1 MALTTNQAAGCL
13 THNSN
18 PSLRFYMMKATEKTR
33 EMLLDEIAALRQ
45 QIDHLNTNLT
55 TLMELE
61 QQYLQSERHS
71 TTVPWETLFRFFFEN
86 HPQPSWI
93 YDIETL
99 MILTANEAAEKLYGY
114 SKDEFRHLSITALHV
129 TKEDSYDFSRES
141 IDMLATTPSQHQVFR
156 HCRKDGSSLDVELIA
171 YSCEI
176 DQQHLCFVT
185 AKDVSERRQLEET
198 IRKNRMIIEGLFNT
212 APILIGIVELHQG
225 EITRIS
231 DNSLTTTFLK
241 NIPNTEKQSNTRLS
255 LAQIQNWI
263 ERYLAEN
270 SQNQPLKFEYFE
282 DNFRRWLSVVVCR
295 FEEMTDNA
303 FCYMVEDITD
313 RKNFE
318 EALQQSREKQRQA
331 KARLLDAIEILDAGF
346 ALFNKENQL
355 ILYNSKY
362 RKLYLKEDIVAAD
375 FNLKGMNYFDLL
387 HLFCRYGVHQSSN
400 LSVEQWVEQRL
411 ISPLTIGTLGI
422 SYEQRVWDRWIRI
435 NARQTSDGGFV
446 SLHTDITELKQ
457 AEQAMREAKEA
468 AEAAARAKA
477 EFLANMSHE
486 IRTPMNAVIGMTG
499 LLLDTSLTDEQHDFV
514 ETIRTS
520 GTALLTIIND
530 ILDFSKIE
538 SGRLELEQQPFDLAE
553 AIESAMV
560 LLIPKATE
568 KGLEMSYNIADNT
581 PTRLIGDITRL
592 RQVLVNL
599 VSNAVK
605 FTKTGCIEITVTT
618 EEHQPE
624 SNQFLLH
631 FSVRDTGI
639 GIPPERMDRLFKTFS
654 QVDAST
660 SRQYGG
666 TGLGLAIS
674 KRIAEMM
681 GGTMWVESKINKG
694 STFHFTVQAII
705 DSAEE
710 SVEARKLLATKTVL
724 IINDNPTQ
732 QYLLKH
738 YCETWRMTS
747 RATSFGYEALH
758 WLSQQEK
765 FDLVILDTGIQD
777 VDPQK
782 LISQINSHGYGHT
795 LPLLVSYDDK
805 PPLQPLG
812 DYSAFLTKPLKPS
825 RLYNV
830 LVDLFSFSKMPRTS
844 GAYTIVPK
852 FGTVVTTFPQ
862 PSLEHN
868 LASHYPLRILIAEDN
883 GVNQKVALHVLKRLG
898 YRADVA
904 ANGLEVIDA
913 LRRQRYDVV
922 LMDVHMPE
930 MDGYEATARVRQL
943 WPDAAP
949 RIIAMTA
956 NAMKGDREKCLAAG
970 MDDYISKPIDFTE
983 LQAALRRCS
992 TPELIIDGHRVAEV
1006 NTINIV
1012 TSSEAIA
1019 TPVTTATELSKQRDG
1034 KQTMERPEELEQI
1047 LDQTVLESLRQLQ
1060 QLQEPDEGDILVEI
1074 IDLFLQ
1080 DTPNK
1085 LSLISKA
1092 IDEADAKAL
1101 EHTAHSLKSSC
1112 GNLGARYM
1120 HRICADLEALGRSQQ
1135 ITAAVNLLAKLQT
1148 EYARVKMALEYERNY
1163 KNQ

>member
-1 MALTTNQAAGCL
+1 
-13 THNSN
+13 
-18 PSLRFYMMKATEKTR
+18 MKATEKTR

-45 QIDHLNTNLT
+45 QIHQLNASLITLVEIEQHHLYH
-55 TLMELE
+55 E
-61 QQYLQSERHS
+61 QQAVS
-71 TTVPWETLFRFFFEN
+71 WETLFRFFFEN

-99 MILTANEAAEKLYGY
+99 LILTANEAAERLYGY
-114 SKDEFRHLSITALHV
+114 SKDEFRRLSITALHV

-156 HCRKDGSSLDVELIA
+156 HCRKDGSILDVELMA
-171 YSCEI
+171 YSYEI
-176 DQQHLCFVT
+176 DHRHLCFVT
-185 AKDVSERRQLEET
+185 AKDVSERRQVEET

-212 APILIGIVELHQG
+212 APILIGIVEVSQG
-225 EITRIS
+225 EVTHIS

-241 NIPNTEKQSNTRLS
+241 NVPAVAEQSNTRLS
-255 LAQIQNWI
+255 LAQIQAWI
-263 ERYLAEN
+263 ERYRAEN
-270 SQNQPLKFEYFE
+270 NQNQPLRFEYFE
-282 DNFRRWLSVVVCR
+282 DNFHRWLSIVVCR

-318 EALQQSREKQRQA
+318 EALQHSREKQRQA
-331 KARLLDAIEILDAGF
+331 KTRLLDAIEILDAGF

-375 FNLKGMNYFDLL
+375 FNLKGMTYFDLL
-387 HLFCRYGVHQSSN
+387 HLFCRYGIHQQSG
-400 LSVEQWVEQRL
+400 LPAEQWIDQRL
-411 ISPLTIGTLGI
+411 ISHPTIGKLGV
-422 SYEQRVWDRWIRI
+422 SYEQQVWDRWIRI
-435 NARQTSDGGFV
+435 NVRQTSDGGFV

-499 LLLDTSLTDEQHDFV
+499 LLLDTPLTDEQRDFV

-520 GTALLTIIND
+520 GNALLTIIND

-560 LLIPKATE
+560 LLIPKSTE
-568 KGLEMSYNIADNT
+568 KGLEMSYSIADNT

-599 VSNAVK
+599 ISNAVK
-605 FTKTGCIEITVTT
+605 FTKTGSIEITATAN
-618 EEHQPE
+618 EYQPE
-624 SNQFLLH
+624 QNQFLVQ

-681 GGTMWVESKINKG
+681 GGTMWVESKVDKG
-694 STFHFTVQAII
+694 STFHFTVQATI

-765 FDLVILDTGIQD
+765 FDLVILDMGIQD
-777 VDPQK
+777 IDPQK
-782 LISQINSHGYGHT
+782 LISQINSHGYGQT
-795 LPLLVSYDDK
+795 LPLLVSYEDK

-812 DYSAFLTKPLKPS
+812 EYSAFLTKPLKPS

-830 LVDLFSFSKMPRTS
+830 LVDLFSFSKTPRTS
-844 GAYTIVPK
+844 GAYTISTK
-852 FGTVVTTFPQ
+852 LGSVVTTFPQ
-862 PSLEHN
+862 LGLEHN
-868 LASHYPLRILIAEDN
+868 LASRYPLKILIAEDN

-913 LRRQRYDVV
+913 LKRQRYDVV

-943 WPDAAP
+943 WPELAP

-983 LQAALRRCS
+983 LQTALRRCS
-992 TPELIIDGHRVAEV
+992 SLELVIDGHRVAEV
-1006 NTINIV
+1006 NEVTIV
-1012 TSSEAIA
+1012 TSLPETIPGLPTTA
-1019 TPVTTATELSKQRDG
+1019 TATELSKQRDG
-1034 KQTMERPEELEQI
+1034 KQMMERPEELEQI
-1047 LDQTVLESLRQLQ
+1047 LDQTVLDSLRQLQ

-1080 DTPNK
+1080 DTPGK

-1092 IDEADAKAL
+1092 IDEGDAKTL

-1120 HRICADLEALGRSQQ
+1120 HRICADLEALGRTQQ
-1135 ITAAVNLLAKLQT
+1135 PNAAGDLLTKLQN
-1148 EYARVKMALEYERNY
+1148 EYTRVQTALEYERNY
-1163 KNQ
+1163 KDQ